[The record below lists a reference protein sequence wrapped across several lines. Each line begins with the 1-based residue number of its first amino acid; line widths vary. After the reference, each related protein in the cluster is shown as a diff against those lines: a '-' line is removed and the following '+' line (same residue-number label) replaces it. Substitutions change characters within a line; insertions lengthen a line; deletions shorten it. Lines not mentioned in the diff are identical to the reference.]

1 MKLALTLA
9 AKPYLL
15 WLSII
20 WTSRLSDA
28 NRLKATNQFVLPVL
42 TYPMWT
48 QQWPLGELQSTDRE
62 TRKLIVR
69 MVGDTLSST
78 AVLDL
83 PRDKGGR
90 GLKSVEQENKLIK
103 FEAVI
108 KLYENPNP
116 TMRSVRMFEE
126 RACGEKGFSVLVQ
139 DAHKFGEKL
148 GTTLNLA
155 TPDPG
160 HRVARSKSQRRESVD
175 IR

>member
-1 MKLALTLA
+1 M
-9 AKPYLL
+9 
-15 WLSII
+15 
-20 WTSRLSDA
+20 
-28 NRLKATNQFVLPVL
+28 
-42 TYPMWT
+42 
-48 QQWPLGELQSTDRE
+48 
-62 TRKLIVR
+62 
-69 MVGDTLSST
+69 
-78 AVLDL
+78 LDL
-83 PRDKGGR
+83 LRDKGGR

-126 RACGEKGFSVLVQ
+126 SACGEKGFSLLVK

-160 HRVARSKSQRRESVD
+160 HRVARGKSQRRESVD

>member
-1 MKLALTLA
+1 M
-9 AKPYLL
+9 
-15 WLSII
+15 
-20 WTSRLSDA
+20 
-28 NRLKATNQFVLPVL
+28 
-42 TYPMWT
+42 
-48 QQWPLGELQSTDRE
+48 
-62 TRKLIVR
+62 
-69 MVGDTLSST
+69 
-78 AVLDL
+78 LDL
-83 PRDKGGR
+83 LRDKGGR

-116 TMRSVRMFEE
+116 RMRSVRMFEE
-126 RACGEKGFSVLVQ
+126 RTCGGKGFSLLVK

>member
-1 MKLALTLA
+1 M
-9 AKPYLL
+9 
-15 WLSII
+15 
-20 WTSRLSDA
+20 
-28 NRLKATNQFVLPVL
+28 
-42 TYPMWT
+42 
-48 QQWPLGELQSTDRE
+48 
-62 TRKLIVR
+62 
-69 MVGDTLSST
+69 
-78 AVLDL
+78 LDL
-83 PRDKGGR
+83 LRDKGGR

-108 KLYENPNP
+108 KLHENPNP

-126 RACGEKGFSVLVQ
+126 RACGEKGFSVLVK

>member
-1 MKLALTLA
+1 M
-9 AKPYLL
+9 
-15 WLSII
+15 
-20 WTSRLSDA
+20 
-28 NRLKATNQFVLPVL
+28 
-42 TYPMWT
+42 
-48 QQWPLGELQSTDRE
+48 
-62 TRKLIVR
+62 
-69 MVGDTLSST
+69 
-78 AVLDL
+78 LDL

-90 GLKSVEQENKLIK
+90 GLKSIEQENKLIK
-103 FEAVI
+103 IEAVI

-116 TMRSVRMFEE
+116 MMRSVQMFEE
-126 RACGEKGFSVLVQ
+126 RACGEKGFSLLVK

>member
-1 MKLALTLA
+1 M
-9 AKPYLL
+9 
-15 WLSII
+15 
-20 WTSRLSDA
+20 
-28 NRLKATNQFVLPVL
+28 
-42 TYPMWT
+42 
-48 QQWPLGELQSTDRE
+48 
-62 TRKLIVR
+62 
-69 MVGDTLSST
+69 
-78 AVLDL
+78 LDL
-83 PRDKGGR
+83 LRDKGGR

-126 RACGEKGFSVLVQ
+126 RACGEKGFSLLVK

-160 HRVARSKSQRRESVD
+160 HRVARSKCQRRESVD

>member
-1 MKLALTLA
+1 M
-9 AKPYLL
+9 
-15 WLSII
+15 
-20 WTSRLSDA
+20 
-28 NRLKATNQFVLPVL
+28 
-42 TYPMWT
+42 
-48 QQWPLGELQSTDRE
+48 
-62 TRKLIVR
+62 
-69 MVGDTLSST
+69 
-78 AVLDL
+78 LDL
-83 PRDKGGR
+83 LRDKGGS

-126 RACGEKGFSVLVQ
+126 RACGEKGFSLLVK
-139 DAHKFGEKL
+139 DAHKFREKL

-160 HRVARSKSQRRESVD
+160 HRVARGKSQRRESVD

>member
-1 MKLALTLA
+1 M
-9 AKPYLL
+9 
-15 WLSII
+15 
-20 WTSRLSDA
+20 
-28 NRLKATNQFVLPVL
+28 
-42 TYPMWT
+42 
-48 QQWPLGELQSTDRE
+48 
-62 TRKLIVR
+62 
-69 MVGDTLSST
+69 
-78 AVLDL
+78 LDL
-83 PRDKGGR
+83 LRDKGGR

-116 TMRSVRMFEE
+116 TMRSVRMFKE
-126 RACGEKGFSVLVQ
+126 RACGEKGFSLLVK

>member
-1 MKLALTLA
+1 M
-9 AKPYLL
+9 
-15 WLSII
+15 
-20 WTSRLSDA
+20 
-28 NRLKATNQFVLPVL
+28 
-42 TYPMWT
+42 
-48 QQWPLGELQSTDRE
+48 
-62 TRKLIVR
+62 
-69 MVGDTLSST
+69 
-78 AVLDL
+78 LDL
-83 PRDKGGR
+83 LRDKGGS

-126 RACGEKGFSVLVQ
+126 RACGEKGFSLLVK

-160 HRVARSKSQRRESVD
+160 HRVARGKSRRRESVD

>member
-1 MKLALTLA
+1 M
-9 AKPYLL
+9 
-15 WLSII
+15 
-20 WTSRLSDA
+20 
-28 NRLKATNQFVLPVL
+28 
-42 TYPMWT
+42 
-48 QQWPLGELQSTDRE
+48 
-62 TRKLIVR
+62 
-69 MVGDTLSST
+69 
-78 AVLDL
+78 LDL
-83 PRDKGGR
+83 LRDKGGR

-116 TMRSVRMFEE
+116 RMRSVRMFEE
-126 RACGEKGFSVLVQ
+126 RACGWKGFSLLVK

>member
-1 MKLALTLA
+1 M
-9 AKPYLL
+9 
-15 WLSII
+15 
-20 WTSRLSDA
+20 
-28 NRLKATNQFVLPVL
+28 
-42 TYPMWT
+42 
-48 QQWPLGELQSTDRE
+48 
-62 TRKLIVR
+62 
-69 MVGDTLSST
+69 
-78 AVLDL
+78 LDL
-83 PRDKGGR
+83 LRDKGGR

-103 FEAVI
+103 LEAVI

-126 RACGEKGFSVLVQ
+126 RACGEKGFSLLVK

>member
-1 MKLALTLA
+1 M
-9 AKPYLL
+9 
-15 WLSII
+15 
-20 WTSRLSDA
+20 
-28 NRLKATNQFVLPVL
+28 
-42 TYPMWT
+42 
-48 QQWPLGELQSTDRE
+48 
-62 TRKLIVR
+62 
-69 MVGDTLSST
+69 
-78 AVLDL
+78 LDL

-90 GLKSVEQENKLIK
+90 GLKSIEQENKLIK
-103 FEAVI
+103 IEAVI

-116 TMRSVRMFEE
+116 MMRSVRMFEE
-126 RACGEKGFSVLVQ
+126 RACGEKGFSLLVK

>member
-1 MKLALTLA
+1 M
-9 AKPYLL
+9 
-15 WLSII
+15 
-20 WTSRLSDA
+20 
-28 NRLKATNQFVLPVL
+28 
-42 TYPMWT
+42 
-48 QQWPLGELQSTDRE
+48 
-62 TRKLIVR
+62 
-69 MVGDTLSST
+69 
-78 AVLDL
+78 LDL
-83 PRDKGGR
+83 LRDKGGR
-90 GLKSVEQENKLIK
+90 GLKFVEQENKLIK

-126 RACGEKGFSVLVQ
+126 RACGEKGFSLLVK

>member
-1 MKLALTLA
+1 M
-9 AKPYLL
+9 
-15 WLSII
+15 
-20 WTSRLSDA
+20 
-28 NRLKATNQFVLPVL
+28 
-42 TYPMWT
+42 
-48 QQWPLGELQSTDRE
+48 
-62 TRKLIVR
+62 
-69 MVGDTLSST
+69 
-78 AVLDL
+78 LDL
-83 PRDKGGR
+83 LRDKGGR

-116 TMRSVRMFEE
+116 MIRSMRIFEE
-126 RACGEKGFSVLVQ
+126 RACGEKGFSLLVK

>member
-1 MKLALTLA
+1 M
-9 AKPYLL
+9 
-15 WLSII
+15 
-20 WTSRLSDA
+20 
-28 NRLKATNQFVLPVL
+28 
-42 TYPMWT
+42 
-48 QQWPLGELQSTDRE
+48 
-62 TRKLIVR
+62 
-69 MVGDTLSST
+69 
-78 AVLDL
+78 LDL
-83 PRDKGGR
+83 LRDKGGR

-108 KLYENPNP
+108 KLYENSNP

-126 RACGEKGFSVLVQ
+126 RACGEKGFSLLVK

>member
-1 MKLALTLA
+1 M
-9 AKPYLL
+9 
-15 WLSII
+15 
-20 WTSRLSDA
+20 
-28 NRLKATNQFVLPVL
+28 
-42 TYPMWT
+42 
-48 QQWPLGELQSTDRE
+48 
-62 TRKLIVR
+62 
-69 MVGDTLSST
+69 
-78 AVLDL
+78 LDL
-83 PRDKGGR
+83 LRDKGGR

-126 RACGEKGFSVLVQ
+126 RACGEKGFSLLVK

-160 HRVARSKSQRRESVD
+160 HRVARSKSQRRESVV

>member
-1 MKLALTLA
+1 M
-9 AKPYLL
+9 
-15 WLSII
+15 
-20 WTSRLSDA
+20 
-28 NRLKATNQFVLPVL
+28 
-42 TYPMWT
+42 
-48 QQWPLGELQSTDRE
+48 
-62 TRKLIVR
+62 
-69 MVGDTLSST
+69 
-78 AVLDL
+78 LDL

-116 TMRSVRMFEE
+116 TMRRVRMFEE
-126 RACGEKGFSVLVQ
+126 RACGEKGFSLLVK

-175 IR
+175 IT

>member
-1 MKLALTLA
+1 M
-9 AKPYLL
+9 
-15 WLSII
+15 
-20 WTSRLSDA
+20 
-28 NRLKATNQFVLPVL
+28 
-42 TYPMWT
+42 
-48 QQWPLGELQSTDRE
+48 
-62 TRKLIVR
+62 
-69 MVGDTLSST
+69 
-78 AVLDL
+78 LDL
-83 PRDKGGR
+83 LRDKGGR

-116 TMRSVRMFEE
+116 RMRSVRMFEE
-126 RACGEKGFSVLVQ
+126 RACGGKGFSLLVK

>member
-1 MKLALTLA
+1 M
-9 AKPYLL
+9 
-15 WLSII
+15 
-20 WTSRLSDA
+20 
-28 NRLKATNQFVLPVL
+28 
-42 TYPMWT
+42 
-48 QQWPLGELQSTDRE
+48 
-62 TRKLIVR
+62 
-69 MVGDTLSST
+69 
-78 AVLDL
+78 LDL
-83 PRDKGGR
+83 LRDKGGR
-90 GLKSVEQENKLIK
+90 ALKSVEQENKLIK

-126 RACGEKGFSVLVQ
+126 RACGEKGFSLLVK

>member
-1 MKLALTLA
+1 M
-9 AKPYLL
+9 
-15 WLSII
+15 
-20 WTSRLSDA
+20 
-28 NRLKATNQFVLPVL
+28 
-42 TYPMWT
+42 
-48 QQWPLGELQSTDRE
+48 
-62 TRKLIVR
+62 
-69 MVGDTLSST
+69 
-78 AVLDL
+78 LDL
-83 PRDKGGR
+83 LRDKGGR

-126 RACGEKGFSVLVQ
+126 RACGEKGFSLLVK
-139 DAHKFGEKL
+139 DAHKFGEKQ

>member
-1 MKLALTLA
+1 M
-9 AKPYLL
+9 
-15 WLSII
+15 
-20 WTSRLSDA
+20 
-28 NRLKATNQFVLPVL
+28 
-42 TYPMWT
+42 
-48 QQWPLGELQSTDRE
+48 
-62 TRKLIVR
+62 
-69 MVGDTLSST
+69 
-78 AVLDL
+78 LDL
-83 PRDKGGR
+83 LRDKGGS

-116 TMRSVRMFEE
+116 RMRSVRMFEE
-126 RACGEKGFSVLVQ
+126 RACGGKGFSLLVK

>member
-1 MKLALTLA
+1 M
-9 AKPYLL
+9 
-15 WLSII
+15 
-20 WTSRLSDA
+20 
-28 NRLKATNQFVLPVL
+28 
-42 TYPMWT
+42 
-48 QQWPLGELQSTDRE
+48 
-62 TRKLIVR
+62 
-69 MVGDTLSST
+69 
-78 AVLDL
+78 LDL
-83 PRDKGGR
+83 LRDKGGR

-126 RACGEKGFSVLVQ
+126 RACGEKGFSLLVK

>member
-1 MKLALTLA
+1 M
-9 AKPYLL
+9 
-15 WLSII
+15 
-20 WTSRLSDA
+20 
-28 NRLKATNQFVLPVL
+28 
-42 TYPMWT
+42 
-48 QQWPLGELQSTDRE
+48 
-62 TRKLIVR
+62 
-69 MVGDTLSST
+69 
-78 AVLDL
+78 LDL
-83 PRDKGGR
+83 LRDKGGR

-126 RACGEKGFSVLVQ
+126 RACGEKGFSLLVK
-139 DAHKFGEKL
+139 DGHKFGEKL

-160 HRVARSKSQRRESVD
+160 HRVARSKSQGRESVD